1 MLPTV
6 AMTPLQPNVQFL
18 EGNRPTVVS
27 ISVTPQETRPIER
40 QSASDGAAARDD
52 RTAEGEDERKPRER
66 EPAAAAREDPAKTR
80 FGRNLNMIF
89 DEKSGRPII
98 EILNPRTGEVMDRI
112 PPESLLDKA
121 RKAELPARAN
131 LVDET
136 A

>member
-40 QSASDGAAARDD
+40 QSASDRAAARDD
-52 RTAEGEDERKPRER
+52 RTAEGEDERKPGER
-66 EPAAAAREDPAKTR
+66 EPAAAAREDPAKAR